1 MAKEKILK
9 KLLFEFLKTLNFS
22 NMNIGS
28 TIHSLTTK
36 ELNITFI
43 KNEFLL

>member
-1 MAKEKILK
+1 MVKEKISER
-9 KLLFEFLKTLNFS
+9 LLFGFLKTLNFS
-22 NMNIGS
+22 NVNIS
-28 TIHSLTTK
+28 SSIHSLTTK